1 MKTNATSDA
10 KDKETRFK
18 DLLRQHNTML
28 YKVCFLYHSA
38 DAPVDDLY
46 QETVA
51 NIWNGMD
58 SLTGVPT

>member
-46 QETVA
+46 QDMERY
-51 NIWNGMD
+51 GQF
-58 SLTGVPT
+58 